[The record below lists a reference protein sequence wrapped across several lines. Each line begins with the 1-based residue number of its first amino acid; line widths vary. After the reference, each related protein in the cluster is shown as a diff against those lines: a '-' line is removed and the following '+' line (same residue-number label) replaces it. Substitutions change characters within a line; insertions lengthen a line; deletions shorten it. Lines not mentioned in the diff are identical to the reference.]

1 VNLKIFGLALAS
13 TAAMLAQAP
22 ATKVGVINIQQ
33 TILSTK
39 DGQKAT
45 QNLQAK
51 FDPRRKDIERK
62 QQEIQQMQDSFRK
75 TQNTASE
82 DQRTKL
88 ARDIDQ
94 KQMALK
100 RDMEDAQGD
109 FEQEQSRAYNELGGR
124 LLQVIDKY
132 ARDNSYTLILDVSSP
147 QTPVLYMA
155 NGTDITAEIVKL
167 YDANAPAAAP
177 VTGAPGAG
185 APAGGV
191 PGGAAPRPTTIA
203 PPKLPLPSPS
213 KPATAKP

>member
-177 VTGAPGAG
+177 ATGAPGAG
-185 APAGGV
+185 APAGGL
-191 PGGAAPRPTTIA
+191 PGSAAPKPTTIA

>member
-109 FEQEQSRAYNELGGR
+109 FEQEQSRAYNEMGGR

-203 PPKLPLPSPS
+203 LTKLPLPSPS

>member
-167 YDANAPAAAP
+167 YDTNAPAAAP
-177 VTGAPGAG
+177 ATGAPGAG
-185 APAGGV
+185 APAGGL
-191 PGGAAPRPTTIA
+191 PGSAAPKPTTIA

>member
-1 VNLKIFGLALAS
+1 MNLKIFGLALAS
-13 TAAMLAQAP
+13 TAAVLAQTP

-45 QNLQAK
+45 QDLQAK

-62 QQEIQQMQDSFRK
+62 QQEIQQLQDSFRK

-82 DQRTKL
+82 EQRTKL

-109 FEQEQSRAYNELGGR
+109 FEQEQNRAYNELGGR

-132 ARDNSYTLILDVSSP
+132 ARDHSYTLILDVSSP

-155 NGTDITAEIVKL
+155 NGTDITAEIVKM
-167 YDANAPAAAP
+167 YDANAPAPAP
-177 VTGAPGAG
+177 ATGAPATG
-185 APAGGV
+185 APAT
-191 PGGAAPRPTTIA
+191 AAPKPTMTPSA
-203 PPKLPLPSPS
+203 PKLPPPTASPVKPAPS
-213 KPATAKP
+213 KP

>member
-1 VNLKIFGLALAS
+1 MNLKIFGLALAS

-185 APAGGV
+185 APAGGI
-191 PGGAAPRPTTIA
+191 PGSAAPKPTTIA

>member
-1 VNLKIFGLALAS
+1 MNLKIFGLALAS

-177 VTGAPGAG
+177 VTGASGAG
-185 APAGGV
+185 APAGGI
-191 PGGAAPRPTTIA
+191 PGSAAPKPTTIA

>member
-185 APAGGV
+185 APAGGI
-191 PGGAAPRPTTIA
+191 PGSAAPKPTTIA

>member
-1 VNLKIFGLALAS
+1 MNLKIFGLALAS

-45 QNLQAK
+45 QDLQAK

-62 QQEIQQMQDSFRK
+62 QQEIQQLQDSFRK

-82 DQRTKL
+82 EQRTKL

-109 FEQEQSRAYNELGGR
+109 FEQEQSRSYNELGGR

-132 ARDNSYTLILDVSSP
+132 ARDHAYTLILDVSSP

-177 VTGAPGAG
+177 ATG
-185 APAGGV
+185 APAGGA
-191 PGGAAPRPTTIA
+191 PGSAAPKPTTIA
-203 PPKLPLPSPS
+203 PPRLPAPSPS

>member
-1 VNLKIFGLALAS
+1 MNLKILGLALAS

-22 ATKVGVINIQQ
+22 PTKIGVINIQQ
-33 TILSTK
+33 TVLSTK

-45 QNLQAK
+45 QDLQAK

-62 QQEIQQMQDSFRK
+62 QSEIQQLQDSFRK

-82 DQRTKL
+82 EQRTKL

-100 RDMEDAQGD
+100 RDMEDAQAD
-109 FEQEQSRAYNELGGR
+109 FEQERERAYNELGGR

-155 NGTDITAEIVKL
+155 NGTDITAEIVKM

-177 VTGAPGAG
+177 SSG
-185 APAGGV
+185 APAGGA
-191 PGGAAPRPTTIA
+191 PAGGAPGSAAPKPTTIS
-203 PPKLPLPSPS
+203 PPKLPAPSPS

>member
-1 VNLKIFGLALAS
+1 MNLKIFGLALAS

-82 DQRTKL
+82 EQRTKL

-191 PGGAAPRPTTIA
+191 PGSAAPKPTTIA

>member
-1 VNLKIFGLALAS
+1 MNLKIFGLALAS

-167 YDANAPAAAP
+167 YDTNAPAAAP
-177 VTGAPGAG
+177 ATGAPGAG
-185 APAGGV
+185 APAGGL
-191 PGGAAPRPTTIA
+191 PGSAAPKPTTIA
-203 PPKLPLPSPS
+203 PPKLSLPSPS

>member
-177 VTGAPGAG
+177 VTGASGAG
-185 APAGGV
+185 APAGGI
-191 PGGAAPRPTTIA
+191 PGSAAPKPTTIA

>member
-1 VNLKIFGLALAS
+1 MNLKIFGLALAS